1 MPIGRKKKYKRHH
14 RRDNKESSNE
24 NGGDPSTHQHTST
37 QPPLTHTATRS
48 NFDATTTITASINT
62 AFIVIQFLPAI
73 TFAVV
78 PSPVATYVVATYDKK
93 DETGR

>member
-1 MPIGRKKKYKRHH
+1 LEEERNT
-14 RRDNKESSNE
+14 RDITGAITRSQAMKMV
-24 NGGDPSTHQHTST
+24 GTHPPTNT

-62 AFIVIQFLPAI
+62 AVIVIQFLPTI

-78 PSPVATYVVATYDKK
+78 PSSVATYVVAIYDKK
-93 DETGR
+93 DEKGR